1 MSAYPRLLVRN
12 VKKPSFDS
20 QCIRGEVRYPTFI
33 DAVRDLDDA
42 ICCVV
47 LGASL
52 SQHRRIPKADLEDCA
67 RLAAEWQLYVTHTRA
82 LRKTFLSIKGI
93 YYQAE
98 VMGETVTWVAP
109 YQFMQKVRF
118 ERG

>member
-1 MSAYPRLLVRN
+1 M
-12 VKKPSFDS
+12 
-20 QCIRGEVRYPTFI
+20 
-33 DAVRDLDDA
+33 RDLDDA
-42 ICCVV
+42 LCCVV

-109 YQFMQKVRF
+109 YQFMQKVRAF
-118 ERG
+118 GEVDWGWGLTSGSFF